1 MLSIHDDMT
10 IKWYNDGD
18 RYCLHIRQDKMPD
31 DPRKQDD
38 DGRVTTM
45 ACWHSRYGLGDD
57 IGKVD
62 PDEFWRE
69 LVRKNVPESEIL
81 DAAEAGKLNG
91 IRIAKNLE
99 GENLV
104 DIYETAQW
112 RTVLGNSEPEEILEY
127 EGVLRDAAAEYL
139 MDALTIGHCQTLMQ
153 PYAEWLPLW
162 LYDHSGITMSC
173 GTRAYPYSD
182 RWDSGQ
188 VGFIIVLKDRIV
200 SARCLDPNDDGWREM
215 AIEEMTA
222 EVRTYDE
229 YLTGDVYWFQVHKFD
244 LRTATGMKSTATA
257 GSMDMTLWKTACW
270 IPSATVSTKLS
281 RTTNTRWDR
290 RSTTRIHTSS
300 SEKTNRR
307 DTIAGNRNLR
317 LPALFKNQKRRL

>member
-18 RYCLHIRQDKMPD
+18 RYCLHIRQDYMPD
-31 DPRKQDD
+31 DPREQDD
-38 DGRVTTM
+38 DGRVTIM

-104 DIYETAQW
+104 DIYETVQW

-173 GTRAYPYSD
+173 GTCAYPYSD

-229 YLTGDVYWFQVHKFD
+229 YLTGDVYWFQVHKFVDDGSEDGDWDEIDSYGGFYGYD
-244 LRTATGMKSTATA
+244 LVENGMLDSVGYGLDEAIKNDEYEVGQAQH
-257 GSMDMTLWKTACW
+257 
-270 IPSATVSTKLS
+270 
-281 RTTNTRWDR
+281 
-290 RSTTRIHTSS
+290 HTYTYV
-300 SEKTNRR
+300 E
-307 DTIAGNRNLR
+307 
-317 LPALFKNQKRRL
+317 F